1 MQRENYDC
9 NIQGCWDLLGYMKKI
24 TPKNS
29 YGPYGYMIIYN
40 WDCTSNISD
49 PSRHIGP
56 QNDFS
61 SNCNTGSEG
70 AVDCQGGRDDFYSL
84 GVVKDS

>member
-1 MQRENYDC
+1 
-9 NIQGCWDLLGYMKKI
+9 
-24 TPKNS
+24 
-29 YGPYGYMIIYN
+29 MIIYN

-49 PSRHIGP
+49 PSHCHIGP

-61 SNCNTGSEG
+61 SNSNTGPEG
-70 AVDCQGGRDDFYSL
+70 GVDCQGGRDDFYSV